1 VRSNNDLK
9 RLGRRGSYR
18 LGKLRTQGVGPAGPP
33 PPLQP
38 RFRRPWHRGPGPLWL
53 LAAVAGAAVTAGGL
67 AAGLWFAPFIGGL
80 AVGLALAGLWLGHT
94 LTQYQRAAIP
104 WTEIAEAGAA
114 DAETLDA
121 ETLDAE
127 TLDAETL
134 DAETVD
140 ASVVLAFAADT
151 SVPAAGSLSA
161 GSLGAGAAAARA
173 AREPDRG
180 SGKLAGPAGPTM
192 GG

>member
-1 VRSNNDLK
+1 MPGDGRPVTAGGQIPAVTSNSDLK

-38 RFRRPWHRGPGPLWL
+38 RFRRPWHRGPGPAWL

-67 AAGLWFAPFIGGL
+67 AAGLWFAPLIGGL

-104 WTEIAEAGAA
+104 GPEIAEADAA

-127 TLDAETL
+127 TLDA
-134 DAETVD
+134 
-140 ASVVLAFAADT
+140 SVVLAFAART
-151 SVPAAGSLSA
+151 SLPGA
-161 GSLGAGAAAARA
+161 GSLGAVAAAARA
-173 AREPDRG
+173 PDRG
-180 SGKLAGPAGPTM
+180 PGKLAGPAGPTM
-192 GG
+192 GA